1 MGLSRFALTTVVLSC
16 VVASTTVAVPPNAN
30 EKHVA
35 LNATPIVKCDVDAF
49 VIDQDPQGLN
59 VRSGPGKDHA
69 VVGNLPRKEDTG
81 VAVHITG
88 ASGSWVRIDSA
99 FEEGTD
105 EESPLFKGV
114 GWVYGPLLGLSAM
127 ALQKGGTPL
136 YRDSSTKTQLVVRVP
151 GGEGVS
157 VKGCRGKWLF
167 VEYKNVIGWAAPQTL
182 CANSLTTCV

>member
-1 MGLSRFALTTVVLSC
+1 MRWFMLVTVMLLCAVGGITLTVLPN
-16 VVASTTVAVPPNAN
+16 ST
-30 EKHVA
+30 EKQVR
-35 LNATPIVKCDVDAF
+35 LTATPIVKCDVDAY

-69 VVGNLPRKEDTG
+69 VVSNLPRKEDTG

-88 ASGSWVRIDSA
+88 ASGNWVRIDLA

-105 EESPLFKGV
+105 DEANLFKGV
-114 GWVYGPLLGLSAM
+114 GWVYGPLLGLSGI

-151 GGEGVS
+151 GGEDVS
-157 VKGCRGKWLF
+157 VKGCRGKWLL
-167 VEYKNVIGWAAPQTL
+167 VEYKNVTGWAAPQTL

>member
-1 MGLSRFALTTVVLSC
+1 MLITVMLLCAVGGTTPAVLPTSTKKQVSLT
-16 VVASTTVAVPPNAN
+16 
-30 EKHVA
+30 
-35 LNATPIVKCDVDAF
+35 ATPIVKCDVDAY

-59 VRSGPGKDHA
+59 VRSGPGKDHV

-88 ASGSWVRIDSA
+88 ATGSWVRIDLAS
-99 FEEGTD
+99 EEGPDD
-105 EESPLFKGV
+105 EATLFKGV
-114 GWVYGPLLGLSAM
+114 GWVYGPLLGLSAI

-136 YRDSSTKTQLVVRVP
+136 YRDSSTKTQLVGRVP

-167 VEYKNVIGWAAPQTL
+167 VEYKNVTGWAAPQTL